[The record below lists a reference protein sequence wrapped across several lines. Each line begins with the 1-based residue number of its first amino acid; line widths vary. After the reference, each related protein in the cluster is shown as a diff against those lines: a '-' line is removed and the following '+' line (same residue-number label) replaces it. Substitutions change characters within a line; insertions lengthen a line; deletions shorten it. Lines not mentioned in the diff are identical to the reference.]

1 MGWIPGLE
9 SFPEIGNGNTRQYS
23 CLENSMDR
31 GVSWAP
37 VHEVVKHQTW
47 LNTQALYE
55 NITIELSIIQYIP
68 VHLSEVFW
76 HFKNSFYENVLVL
89 VAQLCPTLCDP
100 MDCNL
105 PGSSVYRILQARTLK
120 WVAVPFSRG
129 SSWPRD
135 WTQGSCIAA
144 DSLPSEPPGK
154 PQWECILIQ
163 MGQNFSRILS

>member
-1 MGWIPGLE
+1 
-9 SFPEIGNGNTRQYS
+9 
-23 CLENSMDR
+23 MDR

-55 NITIELSIIQYIP
+55 NITIKLSIIQYIP

-89 VAQLCPTLCDP
+89 VAQLCPTLWDP

-120 WVAVPFSRG
+120 WVVIAPSRG
-129 SSWPRD
+129 SSQ
-135 WTQGSCIAA
+135 QGSNQGFLHCR
-144 DSLPSEPPGK
+144 
-154 PQWECILIQ
+154 QILYCLSHLGNPTLNTFLTGEDFHSDQ
-163 MGQNFSRILS
+163 VLMRSKASRLQCHMFDGWKTFLQTRL